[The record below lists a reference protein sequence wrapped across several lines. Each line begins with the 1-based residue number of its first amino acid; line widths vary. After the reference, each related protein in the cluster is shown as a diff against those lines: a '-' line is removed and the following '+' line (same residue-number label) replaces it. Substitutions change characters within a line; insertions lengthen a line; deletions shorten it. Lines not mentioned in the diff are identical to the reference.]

1 MALGIVDEAFKSKGN
16 KILNVN
22 FRNTLKGRIK
32 ILAFTL
38 STRGKCTII
47 WDSLWPLNNSQRGSA
62 EYLLCLRIVI
72 M

>member
-47 WDSLWPLNNSQRGSA
+47 WDSL
-62 EYLLCLRIVI
+62 
-72 M
+72 